1 MCYILCN
8 YYEVTL
14 QVLQLLVSVVKSIQK
29 SHMSQTKDIVQN
41 TYMCFVLFCFVLFVL
56 FVCLFVCLFVLSE
69 FQLN

>member
-41 TYMCFVLFCFVLFVL
+41 TYMCFVLFVL